1 MILTLMLT
9 ENTSHLAPMM
19 VRLLQFPHLF
29 TFSCVAY
36 LHLIRVLH
44 LIHFTLHPVAGKVVV
59 HHLYSN
65 ETAEY
70 EYNGPIGS
78 VALEPTYPKSDKR
91 ELVCGGKTE
100 KLVLNTKGWFGRK
113 NVVLH
118 AGEGPIHAV
127 KWRGSLI
134 AWANNLGVK
143 VYDCN
148 TEERIA
154 YIDRTKYVSPFAV
167 GLTIQRTC
175 SHSST
180 PPVTTETHQGP
191 TCTGAPS
198 PGRTIPILLLA
209 GETL

>member
-1 MILTLMLT
+1 MPMENMSPLALMT
-9 ENTSHLAPMM
+9 VWSIS
-19 VRLLQFPHLF
+19 Q
-29 TFSCVAY
+29 TFSCPTPI
-36 LHLIRVLH
+36 LET
-44 LIHFTLHPVAGKVVV
+44 FPVAFMIVLIMFLRCWLLLNRFSMSGKVVV

-65 ETAEY
+65 EMAEY

-78 VALEPTYPKSDKR
+78 VALEPLYPKSDKR

-113 NVVLH
+113 NEVLH

-143 VYDCN
+143 MYDCN

-154 YIDRTKYVSPFAV
+154 YIDRTKFVR
-167 GLTIQRTC
+167 L
-175 SHSST
+175 
-180 PPVTTETHQGP
+180 
-191 TCTGAPS
+191 
-198 PGRTIPILLLA
+198 
-209 GETL
+209 